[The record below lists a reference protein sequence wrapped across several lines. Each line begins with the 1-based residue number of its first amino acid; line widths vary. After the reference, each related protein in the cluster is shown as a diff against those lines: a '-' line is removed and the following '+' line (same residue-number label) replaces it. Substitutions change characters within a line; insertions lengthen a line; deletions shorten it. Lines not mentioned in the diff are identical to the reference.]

1 MFGDCRHFDAV
12 AYSCSG
18 GRAGRAL
25 GRGPCRARC
34 LDDVLAIYVHGI
46 TDESGTSVAIASV
59 SLLEAIQLE
68 LGMQLFE
75 EAHGGYGSTVSM
87 RIGNVQESTNVSRRD
102 RKQCGSRGSEL
113 YNKSKVID

>member
-1 MFGDCRHFDAV
+1 M
-12 AYSCSG
+12 
-18 GRAGRAL
+18 
-25 GRGPCRARC
+25 
-34 LDDVLAIYVHGI
+34 
-46 TDESGTSVAIASV
+46 AIASV

-102 RKQCGSRGSEL
+102 RKQCGSEDSLCSRSGLTASTIEGKRTL
-113 YNKSKVID
+113 